1 MNAEQSPPMPA
12 PDAETVS
19 RAVLTAAING
29 ADALMFAT
37 LKGSD
42 SAEALAA
49 TLMSAARHETMPA
62 ATRKALDG
70 CFATGLSRLGRKV
83 QPEAMRA
90 FHTALNGWIRRL
102 RTLPGSSMDELAER
116 MTDGGGMWI
125 IAPHSPYW
133 PHQLD
138 DLVTRKDWAPP
149 LCLWGL
155 GDPESLVCCD
165 SPLAIVGSRAADD
178 YGCTVAQELAAQAAA
193 DGHLVV
199 SGGAMG
205 IDAAAHLGALAA
217 VPPGSGA
224 TIPPGRTV
232 AVFAGGLH
240 HIGPQRNRRL
250 FERMRRQGGA
260 LISELCPDVI
270 PESHRFLLRNRL
282 IAALA
287 SSVVVV
293 QARPRSGALNTAR
306 WASDLNRQLYAVP
319 GPITSPRNAGCN
331 SLIHT
336 GMAMI
341 ISSMRCIDE
350 ICHTAHP
357 PIDRTA
363 DGIASQ
369 DAAPDG
375 GTPSTQPILDAIAAC
390 RRRHSPATADIILA
404 ELQAAGM
411 SPGVEQVLAELARL
425 ELEGVIVRERTGY
438 AVADG

>member
-62 ATRKALDG
+62 ATRNALDG

-102 RTLPGSSMDELAER
+102 HTLPGSSMDELAER

-287 SSVVVV
+287 SSVVVA

-319 GPITSPRNAGCN
+319 GSITSPRNAGCN

-357 PIDRTA
+357 PIDRTG
-363 DGIASQ
+363 DGITSQ
-369 DAAPDG
+369 DADADG
-375 GTPSTQPILDAIAAC
+375 GIPSARPILDAIAAC
-390 RRRHSPATADIILA
+390 RRRHAPATADLILA